1 MKYKVRN
8 KDGELEF
15 ESLQQLEEAV
25 RQGFVEADDELLME
39 GSTEWRS
46 AASLV
51 HRKKKLPFFSAIDFW
66 VGVAALLGIGSIWSF
81 AEKEYGVGGVLTFV
95 LVNVIARITWKASKR
110 KA

>member
-25 RQGFVEADDELLME
+25 RQGFVEAEDEMLME
-39 GSTEWRS
+39 GSTEWKS
-46 AASLV
+46 AAGLV
-51 HRKKKLPFFSAIDFW
+51 QRKKKLPFFSAIDFW
-66 VGVAALLGIGSIWSF
+66 VGLAVVLGVGAIWAF
-81 AEKEYGVGGVLTFV
+81 ATKEYGGGGILTFV